1 MKRKQNPEQRR
12 RGQAEHRPKRVHL
25 TVIRDLASGNARIEF
40 CRPVFQE
47 PWQNE
52 VAKAT
57 ANTAYAL
64 LAEQPTHLA
73 TVELAESAMA
83 GTSRL
88 AEGLLAKAPAGS
100 VACRAGCDHCC
111 YQVVGVTAPEAL
123 AISIFLKGHLS
134 EAELRL
140 LTSRLESLAERTQGL
155 SAEARFSPDYACA
168 FLEAG
173 RCSIY
178 EVRPLSC
185 RGMNSLDAEACAKRL
200 RDPEARAEFL
210 RNGSGALT
218 YMEPIRAFHAVSA
231 GLQIALSELYGL
243 DMRPLDLSRAVLHLL
258 RSPDNIVDEW
268 LAGADTF
275 ESALGADNSGAVHA
289 RELSGTLASD

>member
-1 MKRKQNPEQRR
+1 VKRKQKPQQRR
-12 RGQAEHRPKRVHL
+12 RGQAEAGPKRVHL
-25 TVIRDLASGNARIEF
+25 TVIRDPASGNARIELR
-40 CRPVFQE
+40 RPIFQE
-47 PWQNE
+47 DWQNE
-52 VAKAT
+52 VAKGT

-64 LAEQPTHLA
+64 LADQPTHLA
-73 TVELAESAMA
+73 AVELAESAMA

-88 AEGLLAKAPAGS
+88 AEGLLAQAPHGS

-123 AISIFLKGHLS
+123 AISLFLKGGLS
-134 EAELRL
+134 EAELGL
-140 LTSRLESLAERTQGL
+140 VTSRLESLAERTQGL
-155 SAEARFSPDYACA
+155 SAEARFAPDYACA
-168 FLEAG
+168 FLEDG
-173 RCSIY
+173 QCSIY

-231 GLQIALSELYGL
+231 GLQVALSELYGL

-258 RSPDNIVDEW
+258 KSPDTTVDEW
-268 LAGADTF
+268 LAGGTSF
-275 ESALGADNSGAVHA
+275 ESALGADTSGAVHA
-289 RELSGTLASD
+289 GQLSGTLARG

>member
-1 MKRKQNPEQRR
+1 MKRKQKPQQRR
-12 RGQAEHRPKRVHL
+12 RGQAEAGPKRVHL
-25 TVIRDLASGNARIEF
+25 TVIRDPASGNARIELR
-40 CRPVFQE
+40 RPIFQE
-47 PWQNE
+47 DWQNE
-52 VAKAT
+52 VAKGT

-64 LAEQPTHLA
+64 LADQPTHLA
-73 TVELAESAMA
+73 AVELAESAMA

-88 AEGLLAKAPAGS
+88 AEGLLAQAPHGS

-123 AISIFLKGHLS
+123 AISLFLKGGLS
-134 EAELRL
+134 EAELGL
-140 LTSRLESLAERTQGL
+140 VTSRLESLAERTQGL

-168 FLEAG
+168 FLEDG
-173 RCSIY
+173 QCSIY

-231 GLQIALSELYGL
+231 GLQVALSELYGL

-258 RSPDNIVDEW
+258 KSPDTTVDEW
-268 LAGADTF
+268 LAGGTSF
-275 ESALGADNSGAVHA
+275 ESALGADTSGAVHA
-289 RELSGTLASD
+289 GQLSGTLARG